1 MDEGMKGQME
11 WKLCA
16 LRPKI
21 PEELPLLLLLL
32 YCACYLYQNIVGGAQ
47 TSDSASKLLCA
58 THETVADLSLYL
70 CLSWTRFLHLY
81 MGNLLGP

>member
-1 MDEGMKGQME
+1 MYPFTVYGESSSGRASLSWQLTDPPAKCLTYRGCLITTCQMDEGMKGQME

-32 YCACYLYQNIVGGAQ
+32 YCACYLYQNI
-47 TSDSASKLLCA
+47 
-58 THETVADLSLYL
+58 
-70 CLSWTRFLHLY
+70 
-81 MGNLLGP
+81 LG